1 MKTITPVALQTLIDQ
16 GNVELIDVRPK
27 KDFERV
33 HALTA
38 HSIPLSSFEPHSVL
52 ASRKLDRHAPL
63 YIMCR
68 RKTLA
73 SLAACGLNGAGLDEP
88 IVVEGGLEAWKRQ
101 GLPVVRKKSWRWPAL
116 AAPMATLLG
125 GLAVGLGL
133 AFHGFFFFVALLVFA
148 GWAAPHAI
156 RFAQHRSR
164 DGAGNRWHGEHLAK
178 CRQ

>member
-88 IVVEGGLEAWKRQ
+88 IVVKGGLEAWERQ
-101 GLPVVRKKSWRWPAL
+101 GLPVVRKKSWRRPAL
-116 AAPMATLLG
+116 SAPTAALLG

-133 AFHGFFFFVALLVFA
+133 ALSGFFFFAALLIFA
-148 GWAAPHAI
+148 IWAAPHAI

-164 DGAGNRWHGEHLAK
+164 EVGGHRWHGARAAK
-178 CRQ
+178 CH